1 MAHRYRTHPREL
13 PVVPA
18 HTMTSLP
25 STAEASQASP
35 VDELLVHSFGVG
47 HGDCT
52 LLEVLHAGKVG
63 FRLLYDAGSREPVEL
78 VKYLEAN
85 RRDPPLKDIDIVV
98 LSHVDNDHQGGLHWL
113 FKNHDI
119 SLGEFWGPCLP
130 AFRRLKWLFAPRVE
144 KAVDR
149 ASELEELLTARNVPV
164 AYPMEH
170 YTHTTASGAVTL
182 TVISPAPRLIRRL
195 FAANAVGISELLT
208 ASPVPLEWLVA
219 GASYDEDPD
228 NQTQADD
235 LFRDRTHLGPQDFQS
250 RMPGPNGV
258 DQAQLTQEAAERAG
272 HEWEPEFFGNSV
284 LNDTSVVVV
293 VDVLLDGKHRR
304 RVLLSGDQENW
315 TYIAARHPAGL
326 GVDVLKVPHH
336 GGRVYLGDKREA
348 MEQMYLWLRPRIAMV
363 SAKGLHGL
371 PRNRFR
377 DAVRA
382 VGTTLLCP
390 NCRQVERITAPPLAD
405 ERTSCFSA
413 YNCGAVAQRQRTTL
427 SLTAANENSDSAAC
441 LQGQGHRGV
450 APIVVLE
457 QRLIEPDE
465 AFVRWTRTETEK
477 QARWI
482 RKKLDDRRAQFLE
495 AIGRATNPTLAA
507 TRCAPVKW
515 THLEALARAEGH
527 HHLVAD
533 PGPVLK
539 YAASRQL
546 VWSSE
551 TRYGSN
557 CPDELCRPLSDTEY
571 EGVLRWLLGIPHLV
585 LSVSSFDWDWAE
597 SDNRLALLD
606 ASDMFGLCSVVAG
619 KLSIPRVF
627 VERELLPRFKVAI
640 AAAFSARACNGREAH
655 RPVSPETSKVLLH
668 LYRRDLAVP
677 DIFDSSWR
685 AHIWDSSYELNESG
699 MKFIVEQA
707 TDNVLISIKERQ
719 HSDSGLAA
727 DWGMF
732 ETLFERFDL
741 KRELPKV
748 EEGAFLKAFSQ
759 AMWKDLWKAS

>member
-1 MAHRYRTHPREL
+1 
-13 PVVPA
+13 
-18 HTMTSLP
+18 MTSLP
-25 STAEASQASP
+25 STGTSSQASP
-35 VDELLVHSFGVG
+35 VDKLLIHSFGVG

-63 FRLLYDAGSREPVEL
+63 FRLLYDAGSHEPVEL
-78 VKYLEAN
+78 VKYLEAH
-85 RRDPPLKDIDIVV
+85 RREPAHKDIDIVV

-113 FKNHDI
+113 FKNQYI

-144 KAVDR
+144 NAVDR

-164 AYPMEH
+164 VYPMEH
-170 YTHTTASGAVTL
+170 YTHTTASSAVTL
-182 TVISPAPRLIRRL
+182 SVISPAPRLIRRL
-195 FAANAVGISELLT
+195 FAANAVGISDLLT
-208 ASPVPLEWLVA
+208 ASPVPLEWLVS
-219 GASYDEDPD
+219 GASYGEDPD

-235 LFRDRTHLGPQDFQS
+235 LFQDRTHLGPQDFQS
-250 RMPGPNGV
+250 RMSGPNGI
-258 DQAQLTQEAAERAG
+258 DRAQLTQEAAERAG
-272 HEWEPEFFGNSV
+272 HEWEPDFFGNSV

-371 PRNRFR
+371 PRTQFR

-390 NCRQVERITAPPLAD
+390 NSRQVERITVPPPTD

-427 SLTAANENSDSAAC
+427 SLTAAQENSDAAAC

-450 APIVVLE
+450 APIVVLQ

-482 RKKLDDRRAQFLE
+482 RKKLDERRAQFLE

-507 TRCAPVKW
+507 MRCAPVPWKQ
-515 THLEALARAEGH
+515 LEAMARTEGH

-533 PGPVLK
+533 PGPVFS

-546 VWSSE
+546 IWSSE
-551 TRYGSN
+551 TRHGTN
-557 CPDELCRPLSDTEY
+557 GPDELCRPLSDTEY
-571 EGVLRWLLGIPHLV
+571 QQVLRWLLGIPHIV
-585 LSVSSFDWDWAE
+585 LSVSSFEWDWAE

-606 ASDMFGLCSVVAG
+606 ASDMFCLCSVVAG
-619 KLSIPRVF
+619 KLGIPHAF
-627 VERELLPRFKVAI
+627 VKRELLPRFKVEM
-640 AAAFSARACNGREAH
+640 AAAFSARVCDGHEADRH
-655 RPVSPETSKVLLH
+655 VSPRTSKVLLH
-668 LYRRDLAVP
+668 LYRIDLVVP
-677 DIFDSSWR
+677 DIFDSRWR
-685 AHIWDSSYELNESG
+685 AHIWDSPHELNESG
-699 MKFIVEQA
+699 MKFIAEQTSA
-707 TDNVLISIKERQ
+707 NVLISIKEQQ

-732 ETLFERFDL
+732 ETLFKRFDL
-741 KRELPKV
+741 KRDLPKL
-748 EEGAFLKAFSQ
+748 EEGVFETAFSR
-759 AMWKDLWKAS
+759 AKWKDLWKAI